1 MAVTKLWPVKTN
13 LGQVIEYAKDVEK
26 TDKRKFE
33 QKFDDHD
40 REYSASEYQS
50 LQDVLA
56 YAENEEKT
64 EQMLFCQGINC
75 NPATARDQFVA
86 VKEQYGKTDGI
97 QAYHGYLSFKEQNIT
112 PELSQQIGMEF
123 AQEMWGD
130 RFQVVVTTHLNT
142 QHLHCHF
149 VLNSVSFVD
158 GKRAHDETSWFRFAP
173 VADRI
178 CEKYG
183 LHTVRKKERNLSP
196 KTLERR
202 DKAGALTPW
211 NITRAAID
219 DAISRSRN
227 FAEME
232 NALRQMGYTFDFNPN
247 HKYWTIVPKGRKKS
261 VRLYRLGEQYTPD
274 AINRR
279 LAENL
284 RRMKGKAYTPP
295 LRSKQVRRTKS
306 AVDKLLSRRKKRGGL
321 MGLYLHYLY
330 LLGKLPVRRQVNP
343 VKVHY
348 ALREDL
354 LKLDEITAQTRLL
367 CEHNISTAAELTAYR
382 RSLANRTQELTAQ
395 RKELRNVLRR
405 ASTPEKEVENA
416 IQQIESI
423 NRELKQLR
431 QEAKHCDGIAQ
442 RSGIVAGKLEQIHEE
457 ENKQY
462 GKEINNY
469 ECKRRQRGTGRQ
481 DNL

>member
-13 LGQVIEYAKDVEK
+13 LGQVIEYAENEKK
-26 TDKRKFE
+26 TDKRYFE
-33 QKFDDHD
+33 GKYESPQEK
-40 REYSASEYQS
+40 YSASDYQS

-112 PELSQQIGMEF
+112 PELAQQIGMEF
-123 AQEMWGD
+123 AQAVWGD
-130 RFQVVVTTHLNT
+130 RFQVIVTTHLNT
-142 QHLHCHF
+142 KHLHCHF
-149 VLNSVSFVD
+149 VFNSVSFVD
-158 GKRAHDETSWFRFAP
+158 GKRAHDETSWFKFAP
-173 VADRI
+173 VADRV

-183 LHTVRKKERNLSP
+183 LHIVKKKERNLSP
-196 KTLERR
+196 KTLERK

-219 DAISRSRN
+219 DAISRSRS

-247 HKYWTIVPKGRKKS
+247 HKYWTIVPMGSKKS

-284 RRMKGKAYTPP
+284 RRSRGMIRVPQRQP
-295 LRSKQVRRTKS
+295 KQYRHVNGHVEKIVKQKKKS
-306 AVDKLLSRRKKRGGL
+306 GGL
-321 MGLYLHYLY
+321 QRLYLHYLY
-330 LLGKLPVRRQVNP
+330 MLGKLPARRKPDP

-348 ALREDL
+348 ALRADL
-354 LKLDEITAQTRLL
+354 LKLEDISSQARLL
-367 CEHNISTAAELTAYR
+367 CDHNISTVEDLAAYR
-382 RSLANRTQELTAQ
+382 QGATDRIQTLVTRRS
-395 RKELRNVLRR
+395 ELRNAGRR
-405 ASTPEKEVENA
+405 ISISEQEAA
-416 IQQIESI
+416 QIRQQIGNISE
-423 NRELKQLR
+423 ELKKLR
-431 QEAKHCDGIAQ
+431 QEVKCCDAIAE
-442 RSGIVAGKLEQIHEE
+442 RSGVVAENLEQVRTEQKE
-457 ENKQY
+457 QARKEN
-462 GKEINNY
+462 EIY
-469 ECKRRQRGTGRQ
+469 EYKRR
-481 DNL
+481 